1 MSEVSAGARVALD
14 TNVLIELLRGKNPL
28 VRQAFNAALATD
40 RRLTTS
46 LLVVHELFFGCER
59 SSDVAREH
67 KRVRLLLGWLTVE
80 PFDEADMIAAARLR
94 ADLRRR
100 GETIGPY
107 DVLIGAQAL
116 ARGWTLITANT
127 REFLRID
134 GLNVVDWS
142 AAAG

>member
-1 MSEVSAGARVALD
+1 MSDGLTGARVALD

-59 SSDVAREH
+59 ARDIAREH

-142 AAAG
+142 AAGG